1 MKAVHKAMY
10 LHLKDYSDA
19 DNDNGTSNNYYDVVI
34 LTGKEVD
41 GNDEGNTLE
50 YSSHGNI
57 NWQEASQI
65 AWIFKQW

>member
-1 MKAVHKAMY
+1 MKAVVEAMY

-19 DNDNGTSNNYYDVVI
+19 DNDNGTSNNNHDVAA

-50 YSSHGNI
+50 YSSLCSI

-65 AWIFKQW
+65 A